1 MFLLIISL
9 IGSYTEHENSLVRKN
24 HVENF
29 WKAHPA
35 GKSWLPA
42 FTDLGV
48 TLHNMVAMEEGRTE
62 CGVEEGQGAR
72 WDGNQ
77 LPRKRMS

>member
-1 MFLLIISL
+1 MFLIISL

-29 WKAHPA
+29 LKAYPA
-35 GKSWLPA
+35 EKSWLPA

-48 TLHNMVAMEEGRTE
+48 ILHNMEVMEEGRTE
-62 CGVEEGQGAR
+62 CGIEKGQGGR
-72 WDGNQ
+72 WEGHQ